1 MSYYTGMGDYYSGY
15 GDPGLFGFLG
25 GAIKG
30 ITGVAGKILPG
41 PIGTVATA
49 VSKVIPGGRTI
60 TTTAPKPTVPTIVAP
75 KAPPTGTRTYT
86 PGTVATTPLG
96 MPYIVKGAKRR
107 RMNVANPKALRRAIR
122 RESGFVKLARR
133 ALKGTG
139 YRITSRSAGRRPSI
153 SVRETGPGSVSVRR

>member
-25 GAIKG
+25 GVAKKV
-30 ITGVAGKILPG
+30 TGVVSKIAPG
-41 PIGTVATA
+41 PVGIAAGVI
-49 VSKVIPGGRTI
+49 SKAIPGGKTI
-60 TTTAPKPTVPTIVAP
+60 TTTVKQPSAPQLPTKRGPTQ
-75 KAPPTGTRTYT
+75 TYT
-86 PGTVATTPLG
+86 PGEVAHTPLG
-96 MPYIVKGAKRR
+96 MPYIVKGGRRR

-139 YRITSRSAGRRPSI
+139 YRITSKSAGRRPAI
-153 SVRETGPGSVSVRR
+153 SVREAGPGSVSIRR